1 VQPVRDDRSWLSFSH
16 GSRACSRDGGCGA
29 EMFFS
34 LLYTYFIRYYL
45 SIWAAK
51 LLISFELRK
60 FSVKIST
67 TFCVFFQKSRDFT
80 NKISNFAAENETI
93 VTFLGI

>member
-1 VQPVRDDRSWLSFSH
+1 VQPVRDGHSWWPFSH
-16 GSRACSRDGGCGA
+16 GSRACSRDGDCGA
-29 EMFFS
+29 EMFSS
-34 LLYTYFIRYYL
+34 LLFTYFIRYNL

-60 FSVKIST
+60 FSVKFFTFHLSLST
-67 TFCVFFQKSRDFT
+67 FFRT
-80 NKISNFAAENETI
+80 FAAENETI